1 MSAYYLSKRREEEE
15 AQRRA
20 VREQVA
26 AKNDALRAQEAQ
38 MREQAKVQ
46 NYLQGKA
53 MLEAALK
60 DSNLSDAEK
69 ADIKEHAKTNGMA
82 AGLNLTAAA
91 VANQQQA
98 KPEIERFGLGK
109 PLLKPVAQQIE
120 EDNTCP
126 PSLFPGLYLDH
137 PIPYSGKIPDCL
149 IAQLVERGASKQLLE
164 NVTLEIYDRWQPD
177 KKGRGYIAGT
187 FQNTISWN
195 LDYLYLIDAPS
206 PTDTLVHELV
216 HVRQYRDRGVFELLF
231 TGFQYQLWEIMGW
244 DTHDRNTGVW
254 AERDAFSCQEHFL
267 NGGNLSEPPCSLGD
281 K

>member
-1 MSAYYLSKRREEEE
+1 
-15 AQRRA
+15 

-26 AKNDALRAQEAQ
+26 AKNDALRAKEAQ
-38 MREQAKVQ
+38 MREQAKIQ

-82 AGLNLTAAA
+82 AG
-91 VANQQQA
+91 
-98 KPEIERFGLGK
+98 
-109 PLLKPVAQQIE
+109 
-120 EDNTCP
+120 
-126 PSLFPGLYLDH
+126 
-137 PIPYSGKIPDCL
+137 
-149 IAQLVERGASKQLLE
+149 
-164 NVTLEIYDRWQPD
+164 EIYDRWQPD